1 MPGLIL
7 YIAHGLLTVRGFPG
21 GSDGEE
27 SGCSAGHVG
36 PIPGS
41 GRSPGE
47 VFLPREFPGQRSL
60 VDCSPWDGRVGHN
73 WETNTFT
80 FSSLNPSHNLTTRH
94 QSHTHAKT
102 GEARNRKI
110 ESISWLPW
118 SKRWERG
125 QCLVLILSLILLCII
140 LSVFFLLW
148 GLKTRFWNLSRLAST
163 LDVRA
168 GTVCRSLLSLFSPL
182 RKWQKMA
189 LWPHLI
195 ATFLL
200 LFKSPL
206 SSSLFYLHLFL

>member
-1 MPGLIL
+1 MVKNLAAVQDMWVQSLGQEDLLEKYSCLENSLDRGAWWTAVRGMAELDTTERRTLSLFLRWI
-7 YIAHGLLTVRGFPG
+7 LLTTWRLG
-21 GSDGEE
+21 
-27 SGCSAGHVG
+27 
-36 PIPGS
+36 
-41 GRSPGE
+41 
-47 VFLPREFPGQRSL
+47 
-60 VDCSPWDGRVGHN
+60 
-73 WETNTFT
+73 
-80 FSSLNPSHNLTTRH
+80 H

-125 QCLVLILSLILLCII
+125 QCLVILNVFLILSLILLCII